1 MPPIRIR
8 DAPSSGLEP
17 RAYQPPPS
25 PRKGAPL
32 GQGSKF
38 RPRRSLDDPRG
49 DAYLARVLT
58 GVNQF
63 GALLSVVIV
72 DVVLAGDNA
81 IVVGMAAAGL
91 PIERRRRVIVLGI
104 AAATI
109 LRILLAYFAVQLLAV
124 IGMTLA
130 GGVLL
135 LWVSW
140 KIYREFRE
148 MQVAEHAI
156 AAADGCCQKRVPLRR
171 KSAGQALTQIVL
183 ADVSM
188 SLDNVLAVAGIARDH
203 FKLLAFGLVLSVA
216 LMGFASTYIARLLDR
231 HFWISWVGLG
241 IITFVALRMI
251 WEGSTQVLNQTAAL
265 TLTGI

>member
-1 MPPIRIR
+1 M
-8 DAPSSGLEP
+8 AN
-17 RAYQPPPS
+17 
-25 PRKGAPL
+25 
-32 GQGSKF
+32 
-38 RPRRSLDDPRG
+38 
-49 DAYLARVLT
+49 VLS

-91 PIERRRRVIVLGI
+91 PIERRRRIIILGI

-109 LRILLAYFAVQLLAV
+109 LRILLAYFAVQLLAI

-140 KIYREFRE
+140 KMYREFRE
-148 MQVAEHAI
+148 MRIAEQAT
-156 AAADGCCQKRVPLRR
+156 AAAEGCCQNRVPIRR

-203 FKLLAFGLVLSVA
+203 FQLLAFGLVLSVA
-216 LMGFASTYIARLLDR
+216 LMGVASTYIARLLDR

>member
-1 MPPIRIR
+1 MDFR
-8 DAPSSGLEP
+8 GK
-17 RAYQPPPS
+17 
-25 PRKGAPL
+25 RK
-32 GQGSKF
+32 S
-38 RPRRSLDDPRG
+38 RRRRSLDYGHG
-49 DAYLARVLT
+49 DAYVAKVLT

-91 PIERRRRVIVLGI
+91 PVERRRRVIALGI

-109 LRILLAYFAVQLLAV
+109 LRILLAYFAVQLLAI

-140 KIYREFRE
+140 KMYREFRE
-148 MQVAEHAI
+148 MHVAENTTV
-156 AAADGCCQKRVPLRR
+156 AAEGYCQNRVPVRR

-203 FKLLAFGLVLSVA
+203 FELLAFGLVLSVA
-216 LMGFASTYIARLLDR
+216 LMGGASTYIARLLDR

-251 WEGSTQVLNQTAAL
+251 WEGSTQVLNQTA
-265 TLTGI
+265 GI